1 MAFTTIFVVIPF
13 AYLASILWS
22 FLIYKKIKNKINP
35 EKLIYKILFE
45 FFKVILIVFFTLMF
59 TFIGM
64 LFIGIVGLP
73 VLFVI
78 IIIGIIFFVRYL
90 LKNRKKPDIKTY
102 LGFGYN
108 LVLIFLIVM
117 IPIYIGIFVV
127 SGIEDITQNNFIV
140 VDPDYVE
147 ENLININIRIRNS
160 GKPEEIVTRKFPY
173 TKHVKKIYPDLF
185 NLQIAYHFNNYNIS
199 KIKINK
205 YFFIIN
211 GKEYNIYDK
220 DFDIFGSV
228 YYKDIDSNRSS
239 DTELTQ
245 EEIESYKKTKEM
257 LLIRSKNEV
266 ISGIICNFRD
276 LEINAEKIDK
286 IIFEYDIDLIME
298 DGEIHNINKRNELYK
313 EEKAVY

>member
-1 MAFTTIFVVIPF
+1 MAFTTIFLVIPF
-13 AYLASILWS
+13 AYFASILWS

-35 EKLIYKILFE
+35 AKLIYKILFE
-45 FFKVILIVFFTLMF
+45 FFKVILIVFFTFLF
-59 TFIGM
+59 TLIGM
-64 LFIGIVGLP
+64 LVIGIVGLP
-73 VLFVI
+73 ILFVI
-78 IIIGIIFFVRYL
+78 IIIGIIFTVRYL
-90 LKNRKKPDIKTY
+90 LKNRKKPDVKTY
-102 LGFGYN
+102 LGLGYN
-108 LVLIFLIVM
+108 LVLIILIVL

-140 VDPDYVE
+140 ANPDYVE
-147 ENLININIRIRNS
+147 EDLININLRIRNS

-173 TKHVKKIYPDLF
+173 TRHVQKIYPDLF
-185 NLQIAYHFNNYNIS
+185 NLQIAYHFHSYNIS

-205 YFFIIN
+205 YLFIIN
-211 GKEYNIYDK
+211 DKEYNIYEK

-239 DTELTQ
+239 DTELSQ

-266 ISGIICNFRD
+266 ISGIICNYGD
-276 LEINAEKIDK
+276 LEINADNTDK

-313 EEKAVY
+313 EGKPAY